1 MSVFGKVA
9 HRRSLI
15 VVAAALLVSS
25 TAFATPLNPAENQ
38 WYTHGQVTGIPAY
51 QINAGPTDA
60 ANWDLIATLVKQN
73 DGQLKGDTTSKVYKN
88 KTDGTLAFSYQVH
101 ADVNNTRYIVR
112 ATLDGDGWAGI
123 NVTNAGIVGDPQ
135 TQQTGYVSGTGLA
148 VAEWTNGAP
157 IFIAR
162 SEYSPT
168 APEWQ
173 FQIPRNPVLPND
185 PTIGTV
191 IGPSDDSA
199 EVWFMTNAKSYS
211 TSFIAYLDSGQTG
224 RAEVYMP
231 LIPEPGTM
239 ALIGVAT
246 GGLAIFRRRRTA

>member
-15 VVAAALLVSS
+15 VVAAALMVSS
-25 TAFATPLNPAENQ
+25 TAFATALNPAENQ
-38 WYTHGQVTGIPAY
+38 WYTHPQVTGVPTY
-51 QINAGPTDA
+51 ELSAGPTDA
-60 ANWDLIATLVKQN
+60 ANWDLIDTLTKLN
-73 DGQLKGDTTSKVYKN
+73 DGELKGVTTSKVYRN
-88 KTDGTLAFSYQVH
+88 KTDGTLAFSYSVH
-101 ADVNNTRYIVR
+101 ADANNTRYIVR
-112 ATLDGDGWAGI
+112 ATLDGEGWESI
-123 NVTNAGIVGDPQ
+123 SVTNAGIVADQNG
-135 TQQTGYVSGTGLA
+135 QTGAVSGTGLA
-148 VAEWTNGAP
+148 VAEWKNGAP

-173 FQIPRNPVLPND
+173 FQIPRVPVQPND
-185 PTIGTV
+185 PAIGTV
-191 IGPSDDSA
+191 IGPNDDSA
-199 EVWFMTNAKSYS
+199 EIWFMTNAKAYS
-211 TSFIAYLDSGQTG
+211 TSYIAYLDSGQTG
-224 RAEVYMP
+224 RAEVFMP